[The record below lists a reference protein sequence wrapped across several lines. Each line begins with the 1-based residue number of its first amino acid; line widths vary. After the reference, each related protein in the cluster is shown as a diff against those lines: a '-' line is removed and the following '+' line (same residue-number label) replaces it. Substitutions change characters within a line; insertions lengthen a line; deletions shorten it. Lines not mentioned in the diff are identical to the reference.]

1 MVIFSRRVQIDDW
14 KARLAAAVVTIG
26 LLMAR
31 HPDAA
36 RSRSAVSSRTIE
48 DSTLCVTRRRPL
60 GGVTSV
66 RVGRGGFTGYVPSS
80 KAAPDAWSNRP
91 DYFRSGPAGS
101 TGLFP
106 LLDLTTSLDPRFNL
120 AYRFGAIFLAE
131 PAPGPGRPD
140 LAIALLQ
147 KGLAERPDRWEYM
160 QDIGFVHYW
169 WKQDYQTAA
178 EWSRRASEVQGAPWW
193 LKSLAATTLAVGGD
207 RRSSRVMWEAIRESA
222 EIDFLRRDAERHLA
236 QLRALDDID
245 ALQPFVDRVTAQSG
259 TPPRDWLPVV
269 RAAGWRG
276 IPADPTGTPYE
287 IDEHG
292 RVQLSRSSPLADR
305 VPTEANRRR
314 AACMND
320 APLARDRRTLA
331 PSWQLPQRLHLLA
344 ADRRRSSGRS
354 APNCHREIEWFEN
367 IPIFSWLVLRGC
379 RTCKHP
385 INAVSDR
392 RSDPR

>member
-1 MVIFSRRVQIDDW
+1 MTGKAQI
-14 KARLAAAVVTIG
+14 AAAVVTIG
-26 LLMAR
+26 LLMA
-31 HPDAA
+31 AA
-36 RSRSAVSSRTIE
+36 IQMQRVRDRRYPSRTIE
-48 DSTLCVTRRRPL
+48 DSTLYVTSPATARRMTLEYAAVASDLYWIRAIQYFGGTRRMVE
-60 GGVTSV
+60 GGQTISD
-66 RVGRGGFTGYVPSS
+66 
-80 KAAPDAWSNRP
+80 PDRRQ
-91 DYFRSGPAGS
+91 Y

-131 PAPGPGRPD
+131 PAPRGPGRPD

-178 EWSRRASEVQGAPWW
+178 EWFRRASEVQGAPWW

-207 RRSSRVMWEAIRESA
+207 RRSSRLMWELIRESA
-222 EIDFLRRDAERHLA
+222 EIDWLRRDAERHVA

-259 TPPRDWLPVV
+259 TPPRDWPPVV

-292 RVQLSRSSPLADR
+292 RVQLSRSSSLWPISFEPKRAD
-305 VPTEANRRR
+305 
-314 AACMND
+314 AAPPP
-320 APLARDRRTLA
+320 A
-331 PSWQLPQRLHLLA
+331 
-344 ADRRRSSGRS
+344 
-354 APNCHREIEWFEN
+354 
-367 IPIFSWLVLRGC
+367 
-379 RTCKHP
+379 
-385 INAVSDR
+385 
-392 RSDPR
+392 